1 MAFKI
6 RDWDDL
12 YTVLRIILIILAII
26 LIIAGWRDFTNLI
39 PNLLKKVGL

>member
-6 RDWDDL
+6 RDWNDL
-12 YTVLRIILIILAII
+12 YTVLRIVLIILAII
-26 LIIAGWRDFTNLI
+26 LIIVGWRDIINLI